1 MNIRGRQTQNT
12 YTRGV
17 EKDMLLGGWVAGWL
31 RPREAQRGP
40 ERWSVD
46 RKSLSCAWL
55 ETTRQAPHRFLY
67 GTQEEAPADYH
78 YVHRV
83 PNRNPLQTH
92 KQNYDQGGSL
102 CTSRSTTRE
111 PMYVCTHKQNYDQ
124 GTGWLA
130 GWLGGWRAGWL
141 RPRDAQRCPER
152 PREPERG

>member
-17 EKDMLLGGWVAGWL
+17 ERDMLLGGWVAGWL

-78 YVHRV
+78 YV
-83 PNRNPLQTH
+83 
-92 KQNYDQGGSL
+92 
-102 CTSRSTTRE
+102 CT
-111 PMYVCTHKQNYDQ
+111 
-124 GTGWLA
+124 
-130 GWLGGWRAGWL
+130 
-141 RPRDAQRCPER
+141 
-152 PREPERG
+152 